1 MAPQAIE
8 KARFGLGNGAG
19 SASPAAGEAH
29 CASKDAAFGDTVA
42 DRVTALSER
51 GYK

>member
-8 KARFGLGNGAG
+8 KARFGLGNGA
-19 SASPAAGEAH
+19 AV
-29 CASKDAAFGDTVA
+29 T

>member
-19 SASPAAGEAH
+19 SASPGAGE
-29 CASKDAAFGDTVA
+29 DAALVDAVA